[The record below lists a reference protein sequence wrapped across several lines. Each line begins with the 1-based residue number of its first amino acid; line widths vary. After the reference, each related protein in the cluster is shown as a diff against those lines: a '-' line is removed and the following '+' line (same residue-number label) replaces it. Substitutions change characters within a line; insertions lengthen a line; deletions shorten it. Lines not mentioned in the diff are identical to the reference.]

1 MGPMDACS
9 AQCCLA
15 VVREGGSTVTAV
27 DPVIFAHSL
36 HYPSAWVVVGPTG
49 VIACPDRA
57 TANRINDLLAEHGM
71 VDVPDS
77 LEGVEWA
84 Q

>member
-1 MGPMDACS
+1 MIS
-9 AQCCLA
+9 APIPVCNLHMLGA
-15 VVREGGSTVTAV
+15 WFLVTEAG
-27 DPVIFAHSL
+27 A
-36 HYPSAWVVVGPTG
+36 
-49 VIACPDRA
+49 IACPTRA
-57 TANRINDLLAEHGM
+57 VAERVRHLLDLHGM

>member
-1 MGPMDACS
+1 MVGRSDAPG
-9 AQCCLA
+9 AQVIPA
-15 VVREGGSTVTAV
+15 
-27 DPVIFAHSL
+27 PVFAHSVQML
-36 HYPSAWVVVGPTG
+36 GAWFLVTEAGA
-49 VIACPDRA
+49 IACPDRA

-71 VDVPDS
+71 VGVPDS

>member
-1 MGPMDACS
+1 
-9 AQCCLA
+9 
-15 VVREGGSTVTAV
+15 
-27 DPVIFAHSL
+27 
-36 HYPSAWVVVGPTG
+36 

-57 TANRINDLLAEHGM
+57 TANRINDLLAARGL

>member
-1 MGPMDACS
+1 MISAPVYACS
-9 AQCCLA
+9 VHMLGAWFL
-15 VVREGGSTVTAV
+15 VTEAG
-27 DPVIFAHSL
+27 A
-36 HYPSAWVVVGPTG
+36 
-49 VIACPDRA
+49 IACPTRA
-57 TANRINDLLAEHGM
+57 VAERVRHLLDLHGM

>member
-1 MGPMDACS
+1 MTGDY
-9 AQCCLA
+9 
-15 VVREGGSTVTAV
+15 
-27 DPVIFAHSL
+27 PVAFAHSVQFL
-36 HYPSAWVVVGPTG
+36 GGAWVVVGPTG
-49 VIACPDRA
+49 VITCPDRA

-71 VDVPDS
+71 VGVPDS

>member
-1 MGPMDACS
+1 VSGDYP
-9 AQCCLA
+9 
-15 VVREGGSTVTAV
+15 VTY
-27 DPVIFAHSL
+27 AHSVHHL
-36 HYPSAWVVVGPTG
+36 GAWVVVGPTG

-57 TANRINDLLAEHGM
+57 TANRINDLLAAHGM
-71 VDVPDS
+71 VGVPDS

>member
-1 MGPMDACS
+1 VAY
-9 AQCCLA
+9 
-15 VVREGGSTVTAV
+15 
-27 DPVIFAHSL
+27 AHSVHHL
-36 HYPSAWVVVGPTG
+36 GAWVVVGPTG

-57 TANRINDLLAEHGM
+57 TANRINDLLAAHGM